1 MNFKSPQINLY
12 VDNLEKSKGLY
23 QKLGITQTFVAEIAG
38 KPVHYELIGWCQVR
52 YSH

>member
-12 VDNLEKSKGLY
+12 VDNLEKSKGFY
-23 QKLGITQTFVAEIAG
+23 QKLGFTQTFVAEIDG